1 MNIQTEKIRLAKL
14 ILDTENPKII
24 EAVIKIF
31 KKEITADF
39 WDELSSGQ
47 KAEIDK
53 ASEEIEKG
61 EFIDYDDFI
70 QKHRQKVTITQFFKR
85 SILHLQSFM
94 LIPDCKG
101 C

>member
-39 WDELSSGQ
+39 WDDLSLEQ
-47 KAEIDK
+47 RAEIDK
-53 ASEEIEKG
+53 ASEEIKKG
-61 EFIDYDDFI
+61 DFIDYDDFI
-70 QKHRQKVTITQFFKR
+70 QKHR
-85 SILHLQSFM
+85 
-94 LIPDCKG
+94 
-101 C
+101 